1 MILKAEKLFLV
12 AVITAMSE
20 KFLMIIFVL
29 FMLFICIC
37 MAVDTFTFKALV
49 SGCSNTPSVSALG
62 ATHTKI
68 LYADS
73 SGYASSFIPEF
84 LR

>member
-1 MILKAEKLFLV
+1 
-12 AVITAMSE
+12 MSE

-29 FMLFICIC
+29 FLFFISIC
-37 MAVDTFTFKALV
+37 MAIDTYTFTLLV
-49 SGCSNTPSVSALG
+49 SDCANSPIVSALG

-68 LYADS
+68 PYADGS
-73 SGYASSFIPEF
+73 EYASSFIPEF